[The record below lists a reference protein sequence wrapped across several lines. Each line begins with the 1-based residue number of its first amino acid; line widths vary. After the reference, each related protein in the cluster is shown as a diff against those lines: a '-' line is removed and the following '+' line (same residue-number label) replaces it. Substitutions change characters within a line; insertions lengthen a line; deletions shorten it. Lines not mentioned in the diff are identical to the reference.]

1 MALKCSASVAWC
13 NHKCMA
19 KALEY
24 NVVSLQ
30 ALAVKQC
37 LLQVLKESQAI
48 IYNEGTSKEKGNDYQ
63 RTPFMAM

>member
-1 MALKCSASVAWC
+1 
-13 NHKCMA
+13 MA

-48 IYNEGTSKEKGNDYQ
+48 IILFIMKVQAKRKAMTIRELLLWQCDYIILPLN
-63 RTPFMAM
+63 T

>member
-1 MALKCSASVAWC
+1 
-13 NHKCMA
+13 MA

-37 LLQVLKESQAI
+37 LLKVLKESQAI
-48 IYNEGTSKEKGNDYQ
+48 IILFIMKVQAKRKAMTIRGLLLWQCDYIILPLN
-63 RTPFMAM
+63 T

>member
-1 MALKCSASVAWC
+1 
-13 NHKCMA
+13 MA

-48 IYNEGTSKEKGNDYQ
+48 IILFIMKVQAKRKAMTIRGLLLWQCDYIILPLN
-63 RTPFMAM
+63 T